1 MSYCIHIIVAQYK
14 HISHGT
20 AESYLTTRVI
30 QDYNFEIMSFG
41 SREEAEEYLK
51 EGIYDE
57 IWGYDVKGY
66 EIREFVPFGN
76 TPELNISRA
85 ASSVG
90 RAPDF

>member
-1 MSYCIHIIVAQYK
+1 MSYCIHIIVEQYK
-14 HISHGT
+14 HISRGT

-30 QDYNFEIMSFG
+30 QDDDFEIMSFG

-51 EGIYDE
+51 EDVYDD

-76 TPELNISRA
+76 APELNISRA
-85 ASSVG
+85 AISKS
-90 RAPDF
+90 DNKTT